1 MCDWSACLT
10 GQPGT
15 LQCLHDGCTSSV
27 GSQTVSNPWALTTGA
42 AAETRPYRARQGA
55 LPALLRQVQAFAA
68 DAKRCRGSAGEKRR
82 PLAGGE
88 DSQETLRGDVALY
101 MDEPLVGAE
110 IESREKV
117 SKGHG
122 RVEARTGRDA
132 LLRDER
138 EAVGG
143 WGGRCARTGRSTTRT
158 LRDRPSRGAGRDHEQ
173 ARRASAMRCATA
185 KGVTHANSRSC
196 GGWP

>member
-10 GQPGT
+10 GQPST
-15 LQCLHDGCTSSV
+15 LQCLHDSCTSSV

-101 MDEPLVGAE
+101 MFFFNYERPHAALAYRTPNEYLVAPEAARSLGAICSEPVHGVDHPLSSWKSGQTTPWLL
-110 IESREKV
+110 
-117 SKGHG
+117 KG
-122 RVEARTGRDA
+122 RT
-132 LLRDER
+132 
-138 EAVGG
+138 
-143 WGGRCARTGRSTTRT
+143 
-158 LRDRPSRGAGRDHEQ
+158 
-173 ARRASAMRCATA
+173 
-185 KGVTHANSRSC
+185 
-196 GGWP
+196 